1 VQEEEAE
8 VKIRRGRWAPGLVAT
23 AATLTAWAVLP
34 AAASAAPHCD
44 GDGTSGKRVQ
54 AVYAHVNGQPGVPN
68 ADALI
73 SAWAEQVDRTFDVS
87 AHKTAPGG
95 FAFPRWAFT
104 AGCGRLDIAHVDIG
118 DPGTSFQSL
127 RVALGAANN
136 SGGIGASPGT
146 LASNL
151 NRKYMVFVDKPDCG
165 GPTSDFLPD
174 ATADPDLNVS
184 NQNPGSGFQRAM
196 IARYCL
202 GSWSTPPS
210 PAVVNFGI
218 PHELVHLLGG
228 VNPGAPHGNFG
239 HTTQFFEVMSS
250 GDVPPAPECTAPFEG
265 LDPQL
270 LLDCGNDDYFSMAP
284 PIGSYLAGNWNV
296 ARSCFLATSG
306 VAPINSAD
314 CPTPRAKCKKHKRK
328 HHRSAESAK
337 KKKKQKSCK
346 KKKRKK
352 RR

>member
-1 VQEEEAE
+1 M
-8 VKIRRGRWAPGLVAT
+8 RRHLICLIAAAGMVAALVA
-23 AATLTAWAVLP
+23 LP
-34 AAASAAPHCD
+34 TAASAAPHCD

-54 AVYAHVNGQPGVPN
+54 AVYAHVNGQAPVAN

-95 FAFPRWAFT
+95 FAFPRWLFT
-104 AGCGRLDIAHVDIG
+104 ARCGQLDIAHVNIG
-118 DPGTSFQSL
+118 DPGTSFQAL
-127 RVALGAANN
+127 RVALGAVNN
-136 SGGIGASPGT
+136 SGGIGATPGT
-146 LASNL
+146 LAANL
-151 NRKYMVFVDKPDCG
+151 NRKYMVFLDKPDCG

-174 ATADPDLNVS
+174 AAADPDFNVS
-184 NQNPGSGFQRAM
+184 NQNPGAGFQRAM

-210 PAVVNFGI
+210 PAVVNYGI

-228 VNPGAPHGNFG
+228 VPPTAPHAFGGG
-239 HTTQFFEVMSS
+239 HTSQFYEVMSA
-250 GDVPPAPECTAPFEG
+250 GDAPTDPECTAPFEG
-265 LDPQL
+265 LDAQL

-284 PIGSYLAGNWNV
+284 PVGSYLASNWNV

-306 VAPINSAD
+306 VAPVNPAD
-314 CPTPRAKCKKHKRK
+314 CPTPKTKCKKHKRK
-328 HHRSAESAK
+328 HHRSAASAK
-337 KKKKQKSCK
+337 KKKQKCRK
-346 KKKRKK
+346 KHRKK